1 QQVSASALEVTR
13 APDALPTTATFSG
26 LAPSNSANMGGGC
39 PGSRG
44 IPSLFPTA
52 TPTVGSTFTVRVA
65 YAPPQSLGFFL
76 IGLSNSSYNGGP
88 LPLDLTAQGA
98 PGCFLRTSI
107 EAADLAAPDADGTAA
122 TSYVVPP
129 ALSLLS
135 MLLYQQVLSYDPTTN
150 PLGFTISNA
159 GACTIGQL

>member
-44 IPSLFPTA
+44 IPSLFPNA
-52 TPTVGSTFTVRVA
+52 TPTIGSTFTVRVA
-65 YAPPQSLGFFL
+65 YAPPQSLDFFL
-76 IGLSNSSYNGGP
+76 IGFSNSSHNGGP

-107 EAADLAAPDADGTAA
+107 EANDLTLTDVNGTSAMNYTIPNNSSFLGA
-122 TSYVVPP
+122 V
-129 ALSLLS
+129 
-135 MLLYQQVLSYDPTTN
+135 LYQQVMAFDPTAN
-150 PLGFTISNA
+150 ALGFTTSNG
-159 GACTIGQL
+159 GAATIGQF